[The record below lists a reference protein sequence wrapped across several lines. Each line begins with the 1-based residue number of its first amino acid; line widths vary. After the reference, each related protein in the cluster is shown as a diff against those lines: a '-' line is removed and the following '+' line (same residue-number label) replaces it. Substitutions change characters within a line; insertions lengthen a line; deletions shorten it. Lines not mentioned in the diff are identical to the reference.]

1 MYILVLKYQYTSEVP
16 VEHESLKSGWDVTG
30 RDRTRRRTTDDD
42 AGRTD
47 VKVEIF
53 M

>member
-1 MYILVLKYQYTSEVP
+1 MWHPVIKQIYMLTSAVP
-16 VEHESLKSGWDVTG
+16 VEHETLKSGWDG
-30 RDRTRRRTTDDD
+30 TTDDDRQTTED

>member
-1 MYILVLKYQYTSEVP
+1 MLNTSAVP
-16 VEHESLKSGWDVTG
+16 MERETLKSERDGTG
-30 RDRTRRRTTDDD
+30 LEDRRRQMTD

>member
-1 MYILVLKYQYTSEVP
+1 MIPGTFVAILLTSAVP
-16 VEHESLKSGWDVTG
+16 VEHETLKLGQDGKT
-30 RDRTRRRTTDDD
+30 DDDD

-53 M
+53 MWIEM